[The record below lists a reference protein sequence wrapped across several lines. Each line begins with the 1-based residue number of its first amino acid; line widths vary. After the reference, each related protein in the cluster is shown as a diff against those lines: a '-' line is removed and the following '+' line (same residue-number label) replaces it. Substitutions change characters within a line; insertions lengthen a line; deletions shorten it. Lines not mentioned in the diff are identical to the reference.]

1 MSSKIEMRNPEIE
14 GGGLMLDR
22 ANSGQRGVI
31 SWTAVFLEIYLQISN
46 KKVPIPILL
55 LSSVY
60 RPCLLYI

>member
-1 MSSKIEMRNPEIE
+1 MIAQVYIYIE